1 MKFCLIAS
9 LVFVQ
14 AAELPAATLTVLNI
28 NNSGPG
34 SLRQSVID
42 AAASPGADIIDF
54 APALSGQTLVLAS
67 EIVLSMI
74 SAGNV
79 SVDASSLPGGF
90 TLSGG
95 GICRIF
101 SVSGSG
107 GTVTLTGLTLRNGN
121 GVGGSV
127 SGSGGAIYKSSG
139 TLTLERC
146 ILHSHST
153 NVGGAITNNN
163 GTLTLLRCTLA
174 GNSANAQGGAI
185 FNGGTATLVQS
196 TLSGNTAANEG
207 GAIRN
212 VGTLTLTQCTLS
224 GNSVSGNGGAIYH
237 TGGFSLSLTHCTLS
251 GNAATNVGGGIVN
264 SLSSVTLTNSIVAK
278 NTSFNGADIYNT
290 GSSPFGPSTVTRLG
304 ANIVQS
310 IINIGNLASDTGPPA
325 IIADPLLAPLGD
337 YGGPT
342 HTMALLAGSPARD
355 AAMDSTFTFDQ
366 RDFPRPMEGNHI
378 AAVVEDIGAYEAG
391 TFDPNY
397 NAYIWEKLPADALV
411 AEHDAEEDYDHDGAS
426 NEDEWVMGSNPV
438 ASVPAGAAGAVTS
451 VSLSAFSSAII
462 HASILRRAQGR
473 TYTLQHSVQLT
484 DDSWVNVPGVN
495 PLFGSGN
502 DFWQISINGTE
513 PRFYRVVVKKD

>member
-1 MKFCLIAS
+1 MKLCLIAS
-9 LVFVQ
+9 LVFLQ
-14 AAELPAATLTVLNI
+14 AAALPAATLTVLNI

-67 EIVLSMI
+67 EIALSMI
-74 SAGNV
+74 SAGNL
-79 SVDASSLPGGF
+79 SVDASSLPGCF

-127 SGSGGAIYKSSG
+127 SGSGGAINKSSG
-139 TLTLERC
+139 TLTLDRC
-146 ILHSHST
+146 IFRSHST
-153 NVGGAITNNN
+153 NVGGAIANNN
-163 GTLTLLRCTLA
+163 GALTLLHCTLD

-212 VGTLTLTQCTLS
+212 IGTLTLTQCTLS
-224 GNSVSGNGGAIYH
+224 GNSVSGSGGAIYH
-237 TGGFSLSLTHCTLS
+237 AGGSSLSLTHCTLS
-251 GNAATNVGGGIVN
+251 GNSAANLGGGIFN

-278 NTSFNGADIYNT
+278 NTSFNGADIYNA

-304 ANIVQS
+304 ANIIQS
-310 IINIGNLASDTGPPA
+310 HINSGNLASDSGPPA
-325 IIADPLLAPLGD
+325 IMADPLLAPLGD

-342 HTMALLAGSPARD
+342 QTLALLADSPARD
-355 AAMDSTFTFDQ
+355 AAVDSTLTFDQ
-366 RDFPRPMEGNHI
+366 RDFPSPVEGDPI
-378 AAVVEDIGAYEAG
+378 DQARASTLASASAAS
-391 TFDPNY
+391 TS
-397 NAYIWEKLPADALV
+397 LPPPRAKSGLPPPLPPT
-411 AEHDAEEDYDHDGAS
+411 
-426 NEDEWVMGSNPV
+426 MG
-438 ASVPAGAAGAVTS
+438 
-451 VSLSAFSSAII
+451 
-462 HASILRRAQGR
+462 R
-473 TYTLQHSVQLT
+473 
-484 DDSWVNVPGVN
+484 W
-495 PLFGSGN
+495 FG
-502 DFWQISINGTE
+502 
-513 PRFYRVVVKKD
+513 